1 MDSSSLIIIF
11 FLASEHSL
19 SYFADSVSTI
29 ETHFLKGGGEMLPIT
44 TFYWLS
50 YGKCRFFLQQ
60 PPLQR
65 GFSQIALQLSEVICC
80 G

>member
-29 ETHFLKGGGEMLPIT
+29 ETHFLKGGAGVLPIA

-50 YGKCRFFLQQ
+50 HDKCRFFLQQ
-60 PPLQR
+60 APLQR
-65 GFSQIALQLSEVICC
+65 GFSLIALQVSEVICC